1 MNEKRAAVRLSFL
14 IGLRAA
20 EGVGPYVC
28 LAEFARMRKGIRI
41 RFFGD
46 MCGEKSP

>member
-1 MNEKRAAVRLSFL
+1 MNEKREPLCGSLFL

-28 LAEFARMRKGIRI
+28 LAEFARMREGI
-41 RFFGD
+41 
-46 MCGEKSP
+46 